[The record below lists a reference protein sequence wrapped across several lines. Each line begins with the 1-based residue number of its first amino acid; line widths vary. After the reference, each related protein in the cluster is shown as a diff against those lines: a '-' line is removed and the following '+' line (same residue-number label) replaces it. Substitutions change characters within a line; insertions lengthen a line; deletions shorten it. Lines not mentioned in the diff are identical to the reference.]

1 MFFKNISQS
10 LPARTR
16 NTAKNVISLHPII
29 LGTGTLPY
37 YVYISFVFV
46 SHEDITVN
54 LLLPVG

>member
-29 LGTGTLPY
+29 QGTLPY

-46 SHEDITVN
+46 SHEVITVN